1 MNGFDKAGSPATRC
15 GKSFAPVR
23 RASHLAGQKESV
35 FWHATT
41 RQQTRLIVLAARR
54 YELTRRLKGQ
64 RNGPLGSI
72 ALEVL
77 ELMANL
83 VNHKSGRLEP
93 SLTTL
98 MRFLKRS
105 RDAIVRALR
114 NLRDHGFLDWIRRYV
129 PRGSSGQGPQIV
141 QVANAY
147 RLNLP
152 SHAKAGVR
160 SSPPLPD
167 DWSSEIE
174 TRHATRKAWQAN
186 LSPEELPFL
195 LLGSTPLAES
205 LARLAKRFTQRES
218 ANRSESLPELNPS
231 EGAWNGG
238 GDRSGI
244 TG

>member
-1 MNGFDKAGSPATRC
+1 MNGFDEAGSQATRC
-15 GKSFAPVR
+15 RKSLAPVR
-23 RASHLAGQKESV
+23 RGSHPAGQKERV
-35 FWHATT
+35 FWHPTT
-41 RQQTRLIVLAARR
+41 RRRTRLIVLAARR
-54 YELTRRLKGQ
+54 YELTRRQKGQ

-105 RDAIVRALR
+105 RDAVVRALR
-114 NLRDHGFLDWIRRYV
+114 NLRAHGFLEWIRRYG
-129 PRGSSGQGPQIV
+129 PRGSGGQGPQIV

-152 SHAKAGVR
+152 HHAKAGMQ
-160 SSPPLPD
+160 PPPSLPD
-167 DWSSEIE
+167 DWASEVE
-174 TRHATRKAWQAN
+174 TRSDTRKAWQES

-195 LLGSTPLAES
+195 LLGPTPLAES

-218 ANRSESLPELNPS
+218 ASQSESP
-231 EGAWNGG
+231 
-238 GDRSGI
+238 
-244 TG
+244 T